1 MFNEDEEAKY
11 DLAKAK
17 PSIIKV
23 VHEPFKVVADGNVD
37 LLIRLLND
45 EEKPL
50 KVNMARWSGFT
61 LLHRAAS
68 MGYSE
73 VCEILLE
80 AGAKLNERSIWGWHT
95 PLHLALGNG
104 WEECAKYLVIAGAN
118 IHALNKEGLDC
129 CEYAEKRGYRQVA
142 TEFRPQ
148 MVRLEGLRKIR
159 EKKERAAENQRK
171 AAEAAEAAAV
181 AMQEA
186 EALMGNRSS
195 DSAEGDDFTS
205 IASSESKDDTST
217 TSEASVADKPKK
229 KKKGMF
235 GW

>member
-1 MFNEDEEAKY
+1 MFNEEEQANY
-11 DLAKAK
+11 DLSKAK

-23 VHEPFKVVADGNVD
+23 VHEPFKVVADGNVN
-37 LLIRLLND
+37 LLIRMLND
-45 EEKPL
+45 EERPL
-50 KVNMARWSGFT
+50 RVNTARWSGFT

-68 MGYSE
+68 QGYTE

-95 PLHLALGNG
+95 PLHLALANG
-104 WEECAKYLVIAGAN
+104 WEECAKFLVSSGAN

-129 CEYAEKRGYRQVA
+129 CDYADKRGYRLLA
-142 TEFRPQ
+142 KEFRPQ
-148 MVRLEGLRKIR
+148 MVRLEGIRKIR
-159 EKKERAAENQRK
+159 EKKMRAAENQKR
-171 AAEAAEAAAV
+171 AAEAAAAAQI

-186 EALMGNRSS
+186 ATLAGSS
-195 DSAEGDDFTS
+195 
-205 IASSESKDDTST
+205 SSEDADDHTSVAST
-217 TSEASVADKPKK
+217 GSRDSTASEASSTSKKKK

>member
-1 MFNEDEEAKY
+1 MFNEDEEARY

-50 KVNMARWSGFT
+50 RVNTARWSGFT

-104 WEECAKYLVIAGAN
+104 WEECAKSLVTAGAN

-129 CEYAEKRGYRQVA
+129 CDYAEKRGYRHLA

-148 MVRLEGLRKIR
+148 MVRLEGIRKIK

-171 AAEAAEAAAV
+171 AAEAAAV
-181 AMQEA
+181 AMHEA
-186 EALMGNRSS
+186 EGLMGNGSS

-217 TSEASVADKPKK
+217 TSEASAADKPKK